1 MGANEMMNVLGA
13 VASRSAPAVLRPVWK
28 YSPGLRLAMQRSFQ
42 SAPVLRESVKQANNK
57 IKRDYVKERTPIELF
72 KFSLFVSVPI
82 IMMLHFRYPDNLN
95 RYIMMFQYVTYPAE
109 LDKANAKKKLESSR
123 HEALTK

>member
-13 VASRSAPAVLRPVWK
+13 VASRSAPAVLR
-28 YSPGLRLAMQRSFQ
+28 Q
-42 SAPVLRESVKQANNK
+42 SVEQANNK

-82 IMMLHFRYPDNLN
+82 MMLHFRYPDNLN
-95 RYIMMFQYVTYPAE
+95 RYIMMFQYVSYPAEADRTSISPDVIMAE